1 MRYNS
6 TTSGDDVQITENALY
21 DGENPSAAVNQLFIG
36 GIPPTPSAGDSDLP
50 CFEATEDKPRYADIG
65 ASNATNSK
73 DVEDTDTAKFRK
85 GSTDSDR
92 VELKL
97 DTDYSEIDTGISN
110 PGYEPGY
117 KPSYAVPYDSRLVA
131 SNHDDS
137 NRPISVSPYD
147 YIDHE
152 KLKEGEEIP
161 SPKRDYVRIRDD
173 TEDQT
178 DNETDASKR
187 LGSESSAGGRTASE
201 SGQDI
206 SSEKADATNTGYA
219 NDVSG
224 DYLAAMH
231 MDYDQV

>member
-21 DGENPSAAVNQLFIG
+21 DGENPTAAVNKLFIG
-36 GIPPTPSAGDSDLP
+36 GIPPTPGAGDSDLP
-50 CFEATEDKPRYADIG
+50 RFEATEDKPRYADIG
-65 ASNATNSK
+65 ASNATKSK

-85 GSTDSDR
+85 VSTYSDR

-117 KPSYAVPYDSRLVA
+117 KPSYAVPYDSKLVA

-137 NRPISVSPYD
+137 NRPISISPYD

-152 KLKEGEEIP
+152 KLKENEEIP
-161 SPKRDYVRIRDD
+161 SPKGDYVRIRDD

-178 DNETDASKR
+178 
-187 LGSESSAGGRTASE
+187 
-201 SGQDI
+201 
-206 SSEKADATNTGYA
+206 
-219 NDVSG
+219 
-224 DYLAAMH
+224 
-231 MDYDQV
+231 

>member
-21 DGENPSAAVNQLFIG
+21 DGENPSAAVNQHFIG
-36 GIPPTPSAGDSDLP
+36 GIPPTPGASDSDLP
-50 CFEATEDKPRYADIG
+50 RFETTEDKPRYADIG
-65 ASNATNSK
+65 ASNATKSK

-97 DTDYSEIDTGISN
+97 DTDCSEIDTGISN

-117 KPSYAVPYDSRLVA
+117 KPSYAIPYDSKLVA

-137 NRPISVSPYD
+137 NRPISLSPYD

-152 KLKEGEEIP
+152 KLNEDDEIS
-161 SPKRDYVRIRDD
+161 SPKGDYVRI
-173 TEDQT
+173 
-178 DNETDASKR
+178 
-187 LGSESSAGGRTASE
+187 
-201 SGQDI
+201 
-206 SSEKADATNTGYA
+206 
-219 NDVSG
+219 
-224 DYLAAMH
+224 
-231 MDYDQV
+231 